1 MCDYSLQHVASRPA
15 AAGQRLVTTRFPT
28 SMTRG
33 FTEVGEP
40 NVAICLMPGTEVA
53 FDHDVEAEPN
63 FPLMPKRQIG
73 ERVARFRQVALDKPA
88 AHHDALEFAS
98 GEIVLL
104 TRLVEGQTASVLQLP
119 HGAVREAAAPEPG
132 MQQAEPA
139 PVAATPRPVPI
150 R

>member
-40 NVAICLMPGTEVA
+40 AVVICLLPGTEIA
-53 FDHDVEAEPN
+53 FDREVKAEPN
-63 FPLMPKRQIG
+63 FPLMPKRRIG
-73 ERVARFRQVALDKPA
+73 ERVARFRQVALDKPT
-88 AHHDALEFAS
+88 AHHDALEFAN

-104 TRLVEGQTASVLQLP
+104 TRLVEGQIAIVLQLP
-119 HGAVREAAAPEPG
+119 HGAVRATAEPG
-132 MQQAEPA
+132 TMRSQDA
-139 PVAATPRPVPI
+139 PVAARRERDAV
-150 R
+150 

>member
-15 AAGQRLVTTRFPT
+15 AAGQRLVTTRFAT

-40 NVAICLMPGTEVA
+40 NVAICLLPGTEVA
-53 FDHDVEAEPN
+53 FDREVEAEPN

-88 AHHDALEFAS
+88 AIHDGLVFAN
-98 GEIVLL
+98 GYMVLL
-104 TRLVEGQTASVLQLP
+104 TRLVEGQTATVLQLP
-119 HGAVREAAAPEPG
+119 HGAVRETAAPEPG
-132 MQQAEPA
+132 TVRAETA
-139 PVAATPRPVPI
+139 PVAAAVRSEPV